1 MFASHRCNRGFARF
15 TVYSR
20 LLIVPGGM
28 SAMALAGRFR
38 PDALFIA
45 LPDALFAI
53 WTWSELREKGT
64 KSR

>member
-1 MFASHRCNRGFARF
+1 MGLSENRGFARF

-20 LLIVPGGM
+20 LLIIPGVMG
-28 SAMALAGRFR
+28 AMAMAGRFR

-45 LPDALFAI
+45 VPDAVFAI
-53 WTWSELREKGT
+53 WTWSELGAKGE